1 MIMRLLFVLYAM
13 AALAADDVTLPNS
26 AEDLARGKRLYLGG
40 CIYCHGPTGDG
51 GKGADLSRR
60 EFTLA
65 KTDAD
70 LVRII
75 DNGIPGTEMPGAW
88 HMTRREMMQTAA
100 FVRTLS
106 KVDSRAPLA
115 GDAARG
121 RALYAKQGCGGCHTT
136 PQGGGFLG
144 PDLTTIGS
152 RRNAAYLRESIVAPE
167 ATLAGSYVFIAVT
180 MQDGRKIAGEK
191 LFEDTFTINVR
202 DLSGNNHAIDKAAAR
217 EIAKDP
223 RKSPMPGYKDKLSSA
238 EMDDLVAYLASL
250 KESK

>member
-180 MQDGRKIAGEK
+180 MQDGRH
-191 LFEDTFTINVR
+191 R
-202 DLSGNNHAIDKAAAR
+202 
-217 EIAKDP
+217 
-223 RKSPMPGYKDKLSSA
+223 
-238 EMDDLVAYLASL
+238 
-250 KESK
+250 